1 MEFHRRLPMKWRV
14 AAAFVAVGAIWGSA
28 WIPTS
33 ALPQTLPA
41 LAAGALRFA
50 LAAIFL
56 AIAAILAGVKRR
68 SGKRQP
74 IARLLA
80 PSAVLGV
87 TMLGLPYALTA
98 WAAGRVSAGVVAV
111 CFALMPL
118 LALLFEDALFSD
130 LFLAGDARRGE
141 EPGGAIPAVV
151 LGVGG
156 VAMVVAPGLSFHWQ
170 QAGGVA
176 ALLAAM
182 VLGAFSLIYARG
194 LWARGLWARG
204 RLAGGDIM
212 SFSAIQMGV
221 ASVFLAAL
229 LMVSG
234 LGKTVHWQETAALP
248 LALLAI
254 VVSGGTLP
262 LLFWL
267 LSRIT
272 AWQAATLQ
280 WASTLVAVSEAAWVL
295 RAKPAAEAWIGA
307 ALIPACLAW
316 IFMHAQSGDSR
327 AVTLEITEHT
337 FPPVKASESSGKSG

>member
-56 AIAAILAGVKRR
+56 AIAAMLAGVKRR
-68 SGKRQP
+68 TGKRQL

-98 WAAGRVSAGVVAV
+98 WAAGRVSVGVVAV

-130 LFLAGDARRGE
+130 LFLAGDARRDE

-151 LGVGG
+151 LGIGG
-156 VAMVVAPGLSFHWQ
+156 VAMVVAPGLSFHWH

-176 ALLAAM
+176 GLLSAM
-182 VLGAFSLIYARG
+182 VLGAFSLIYVRA
-194 LWARGLWARG
+194 LYARG

-221 ASVFLAAL
+221 ASVFLAGL

-295 RAKPAAEAWIGA
+295 RARPAAEAWIGA
-307 ALIPACLAW
+307 ALIPACIAW

-327 AVTLEITEHT
+327 GVTLEITEHT